1 MGIFRTNDPTEFD
14 DLDGI
19 VIDESAPPA
28 NIQGAKTNVAILVGQ
43 FQRGPFTLEPIGSI
57 GELHEAYG
65 KSSYLGNVQLRNKK
79 MGALKI
85 IRVEPTSSAK
95 ATKTFDDGGGTPVD
109 IIKFDAKFKGVYGN
123 SIQVTIAAGST
134 TGKKYTVED
143 TSVGAVL
150 PVEVYDNVLVAAI
163 TSSTFGGSKLV
174 DVTVL
179 ATSAQPANAAATN
192 LASGSDGSVVDA
204 DYSAAIAKA
213 EVEGAGN
220 FLFLDSYNDTRN
232 GYLKTHAAATQ
243 DKMCILAGAEGD
255 SVSTAIT
262 DVSDKR
268 DTDGR
273 LIYAYPW
280 VETSLD
286 GVLTMTSPASWM
298 ASILSQTAPN
308 IDPAFAKNTQYLAG
322 VTSLKL
328 PISRSQYI
336 QLKDAGISA
345 FEFDADIGFKVKSG
359 IVTQIADSSKITVLR
374 RRMADYLTASAARF
388 MKNYQNAV
396 NSKANRTA
404 VKGAITSFVESQ
416 ENLGI
421 LPKDNEVKGG
431 KAKLIDTEGANTD
444 LSIGLGF
451 FYIIW
456 KQRIYSSM
464 RYIVI
469 KAQIGETVVV
479 TEQES

>member
-1 MGIFRTNDPTEFD
+1 MGIFRTNDPTQFD

-19 VIDESAPPA
+19 VIDESAPAA
-28 NIQGAKTNVAILVGQ
+28 NIQGARTNTAILVAQ

-65 KSSYLGNVQLRNKK
+65 KSSYGGNIALRNKK
-79 MGALKI
+79 FGALKI

-95 ATKTFDDGGGTPVD
+95 ATETFDDGGGSPVD

-123 SIQVTIAAGST
+123 NIKVTIAAGST
-134 TGKKYTVED
+134 TGKKYTIED
-143 TSVGAVL
+143 TNTGAVL
-150 PVEVYDNVLVAAI
+150 PIEVYDNILVAAI
-163 TSSTFGGSKLV
+163 TSATFGGSKLV

-192 LASGSDGSVVDA
+192 LSSGSDGTVADA
-204 DYSAAIAKA
+204 DYQAAIAKA
-213 EVEGAGN
+213 EVENAGN
-220 FLFLDSYNDTRN
+220 FLFLDSYNDTKN
-232 GYLKTHAAATQ
+232 GYLKSHAAATQ
-243 DKMCILAGAEGD
+243 DKMCILAGAESD

-273 LIYAYPW
+273 FIYAYPW
-280 VETSLD
+280 LETSID
-286 GVLTMTSPASWM
+286 GVLTYTSPASWY

-308 IDPAFAKNTQYLAG
+308 IDPAYVQNTQYLAG
-322 VTSLKL
+322 ITSLKL
-328 PISRSQYI
+328 AISRAQYI
-336 QLKDAGISA
+336 LLKDAGISA

-374 RRMADYLTASAARF
+374 RRMADYLTNSAGRF
-388 MKNYQNAV
+388 LKNYQNAV

-404 VKGAITSFVESQ
+404 VKGAISAFVESQ

-421 LPKDNEVKGG
+421 LPKDSEVKEG

-444 LSIGLGF
+444 LSIGQGF
-451 FYIIW
+451 FYVIW

-464 RYIVI
+464 RYIVV

-479 TEQES
+479 TEQE